1 MIPISLRMAA
11 FGPYL
16 REMVIDFTRLQ
27 EQSLFLITGA
37 TGGGKTSILD
47 GMCFALYCRATGGRR
62 GWTEMRCD
70 SASDDV
76 PTRVDFLFRLGKETY
91 RFCRSI
97 RVHYVRG
104 SGRKEFREE
113 HACWKEQNGEWE
125 LWESGSETQVRRCAE
140 KLTGLTPE
148 QFSQVI
154 VLPQGDFL
162 RLLRASSREKAE
174 MLRTLFAMTECENS
188 GCVAGAHKNAGK
200 AGRKS
205 RYRAGRAASAGT
217 GADSRR
223 VNGKN

>member
-1 MIPISLRMAA
+1 M
-11 FGPYL
+11 
-16 REMVIDFTRLQ
+16 DF
-27 EQSLFLITGA
+27 
-37 TGGGKTSILD
+37 
-47 GMCFALYCRATGGRR
+47 
-62 GWTEMRCD
+62 
-70 SASDDV
+70 V
-76 PTRVDFLFRLGKETY
+76 FRLGKETY